1 MADNPNDYQ
10 QLSQEDIKDLYGK
23 DPRQVGQDVQGAR
36 QEMQDNPIAVWW
48 DMVTGGQ
55 NTAAGR
61 LVKPGGRP
69 FEETSALA
77 KSLGLARNVPGA
89 DAMSAQFAAR
99 AQAPVGANPFDMA
112 RANQARA
119 AQMQLLSQM
128 QAAQQGP
135 SLAAMQGQQG
145 MAQIGQQALMRGGR
159 AGMLGAQGGGVGMAA
174 DVGRAR
180 LAEAMRLQ
188 AGLGSTAGG
197 LMGREEQAREMYNRA
212 QLQQGQLGQKYQLG
226 YADLA
231 NKLSQAQSQLGTD
244 REVMRL
250 NAIAKKR
257 LEDMQTVQNFGNQV
271 GSMVGTATSMS
282 GGKK

>member
-10 QLSQEDIKDLYGK
+10 QLSQEDIRDLYGK
-23 DPRQVGQDVQGAR
+23 DPSQVGQDVRGTY
-36 QEMQDNPIAVWW
+36 QETVNNPIAVWW

-55 NTAAGR
+55 DTAAGR
-61 LVKPGGRP
+61 MVRPGGRP

-77 KSLGLARNVPGA
+77 KSLGLARNIPGA
-89 DAMSAQFAAR
+89 DAMAAQFAAR
-99 AQAPVGANPFDMA
+99 SQAPIGANPFDMA

-119 AQMQLLSQM
+119 AQIQLLAQM

-145 MAQIGQQALMRGGR
+145 MSQLGQQSLMRGGR
-159 AGMLGAQGGGVGMAA
+159 AGMLGAQRAGAGMAA
-174 DVGRAR
+174 DIGRAR
-180 LAEAMRLQ
+180 LAEAMRMQ

-197 LMGREEQAREMYNRA
+197 LAGREQQAQELYNRA
-212 QLQQGQLGQKYQLG
+212 GLQQGQLGQKYQLG

-231 NKLSQAQSQLGTD
+231 NKLSQAQAQLGTD
-244 REVMRL
+244 REVTRL